1 MSDSDSDQNYVEAG
15 TLVDEP
21 EDEISLTK
29 YHHLLKDEIHSKIM
43 EVLEETNLPFKL
55 ADFQLLSLHV
65 LGSKQNLV
73 LLSPTGSGKLLGKL
87 IILYNTIWLY
97 NRFLESFMI
106 KQAGAELGQA
116 HFQLREAFQTKKRGN
131 LGNGPKWR

>member
-1 MSDSDSDQNYVEAG
+1 MSDSDTSSDSETELDTRDMSGLNIEQEEADQNYVEAG

-43 EVLEETNLPFKL
+43 EVLEETNVPFKL

-87 IILYNTIWLY
+87 II
-97 NRFLESFMI
+97 
-106 KQAGAELGQA
+106 
-116 HFQLREAFQTKKRGN
+116 
-131 LGNGPKWR
+131 

>member
-1 MSDSDSDQNYVEAG
+1 MSDSDTSSENETELDTRDMSGLNIEQEEADQNYVEAG

-29 YHHLLKDEIHSKIM
+29 YHYLLKDEIHSKIM

-73 LLSPTGSGKLLGKL
+73 LLSPTGSGKLLGNYVTL
-87 IILYNTIWLY
+87 NNCIIQQLV
-97 NRFLESFMI
+97 
-106 KQAGAELGQA
+106 GAL
-116 HFQLREAFQTKKRGN
+116 
-131 LGNGPKWR
+131 